1 VGSYRFRAL
10 LVKELRQI
18 RRSRGA
24 LLSATLLPF
33 FLMVVTPI
41 GQYLSLQGAP
51 MRAMP
56 PGLAP
61 PALLEMQRPEEML
74 TLLLLPLL
82 MVLAGLIVPTTAAAY
97 TIVAERDRRSLDLLV
112 ALPVGVR
119 DILLA
124 KLTATVILAAGVLLP
139 LFAIDAAWLLNSR
152 LAPPSHVL
160 LLFWLLLA
168 GLTCSISLALLVTL
182 IARDMRT
189 ANQVSAALVGP
200 VVLVLLVILLAVPGQ
215 ARWSVAISVLLLVAL
230 AGLVAAFRW
239 LTYERY
245 LA

>member
-1 VGSYRFRAL
+1 VSWRFRAL

-24 LLSATLLPF
+24 LLSATLLPL
-33 FLMVVTPI
+33 FLMVITPI
-41 GQYLSLQGAP
+41 GQYMSLRGAP
-51 MRAMP
+51 TRELPIGGMP
-56 PGLAP
+56 PGLADV
-61 PALLEMQRPEEML
+61 ERPEEML
-74 TLLLLPLL
+74 TALLLPLL

-97 TIVAERDRRSLDLLV
+97 TIVVERDRRSLELLV

-124 KLTATVILAAGVLLP
+124 KLAATVVLAAGVLLP
-139 LFAIDAAWLLNSR
+139 LFAIDAAWLLSSGIAT
-152 LAPPSHVL
+152 LAQVGL
-160 LLFWLLLA
+160 LLWLLLS
-168 GLTCSISLALLVTL
+168 GLVCSVALALLVTL
-182 IARDMRT
+182 LARDMRT

-200 VVLVLLVILLAVPGQ
+200 VVMAVLAVMLIVPGPQ
-215 ARWSVAISVLLLVAL
+215 RWAAVVVCLLLVAL
-230 AGLVAAFRW
+230 AGLLAAFRW

>member
-1 VGSYRFRAL
+1 MPSHRFRAL
-10 LVKELRQI
+10 LAKELRQI

-33 FLMVVTPI
+33 FLMVITPI
-41 GQYLSLQGAP
+41 GQYLSLQNAP
-51 MRAMP
+51 TRELPPGFAP
-56 PGLAP
+56 PGLMDM
-61 PALLEMQRPEEML
+61 ERPEEML

-82 MVLAGLIVPTTAAAY
+82 VVLAGLIVPTTAAAY
-97 TIVAERDRRSLDLLV
+97 TIVAERDRRSLELLV

-124 KLTATVILAAGVLLP
+124 KLAATVILAAGVLLP
-139 LFAIDAAWLLNSR
+139 LFAIDAVWLLSGG
-152 LAPPSHVL
+152 LASVGYVL
-160 LLFWLLLA
+160 LLL
-168 GLTCSISLALLVTL
+168 GLMLSGLICSVALALLVTL
-182 IARDMRT
+182 LARDMRT

-200 VVLVLLVILLAVPGQ
+200 VVLVLLAVLLAVPGEG
-215 ARWSVAISVLLLVAL
+215 RWAAAVTFLLFVAVVGLLAAL
-230 AGLVAAFRW
+230 HW